1 MMRNTPLW
9 ENQVTFYYDLMT
21 CISRSLRLRGSG
33 LHLMQSHFDHEAA
46 D

>member
-21 CISRSLRLRGSG
+21 CISLSLRLRGSG
-33 LHLMQSHFDHEAA
+33 LHLMQWHFDHEAA

>member
-21 CISRSLRLRGSG
+21 GISRSLRLRCSG
-33 LHLMQSHFDHEAA
+33 LHLIAVTFQS
-46 D
+46 

>member
-1 MMRNTPLW
+1 MRNTPLW

-21 CISRSLRLRGSG
+21 CISLPLRLRGSG
-33 LHLMQSHFDHEAA
+33 LQLMQLHFDHEAA